1 MSAEHQEERIKC
13 EICSKTFKSITN
25 SHLRDKHN
33 LTTIEYKNLFPGSK
47 MISDLHNSKLDV
59 WRKSDDNKKHFIKIG
74 EIARHSEIR
83 KQNVRIAV
91 RKQDYRDKMS
101 LIMKDVVKT
110 LPNSVMFDRKSG
122 IGHHHYKKSNYQRW
136 VEKHGEEIANEK
148 MQDWMSKN
156 IIPTKSKYTSGEMYL
171 IEILDRHNIKYET
184 QYVILNYY
192 VDFFLPD
199 KNLVI
204 EIQGDYWHCSPR
216 RYKEDDYVKFP
227 GRGLVKVSDIWQR
240 DGMRFEKIKSLGY
253 NIIGLF
259 SHDLNEEYILKQL
272 DEDIVRT

>member
-1 MSAEHQEERIKC
+1 MA
-13 EICSKTFKSITN
+13 
-25 SHLRDKHN
+25 
-33 LTTIEYKNLFPGSK
+33 TIIIKNL
-47 MISDLHNSKLDV
+47 I
-59 WRKSDDNKKHFIKIG
+59 IKDG
-74 EIARHSEIR
+74 W
-83 KQNVRIAV
+83 K
-91 RKQDYRDKMS
+91 
-101 LIMKDVVKT
+101 
-110 LPNSVMFDRKSG
+110 
-122 IGHHHYKKSNYQRW
+122 
-136 VEKHGEEIANEK
+136 KHGEEIANEK